1 MGFEVVVRP
10 AVFPNIR
17 PASPRVLMPE
27 DNPTQDIAVIGGS
40 SGKFVGTS
48 LSWST
53 SLSRQNPY
61 QEAARQFTK
70 ERVHQV
76 DDKGNVNKKNYV
88 DVERVQKIRLQTID
102 GPLRF
107 VYEDPP
113 PRENIETLARDLAR
127 ASRVS
132 E

>member
-88 DVERVQKIRLQTID
+88 DVERLTKVRLDTD
-102 GPLRF
+102 AGPLKMI
-107 VYEDPP
+107 YGDPP
-113 PRENIETLARDLAR
+113 PLTNVETLGKDLTR
-127 ASRVS
+127 
-132 E
+132 